1 MVMRLFPDWL
11 ICVIQ
16 KVLVCLYR
24 TLNDDSPLGLRRIL
38 SQSTDSLSFRARA
51 MSIES
56 LADEGSTKCC
66 GAMLNSWEM
75 ADP

>member
-1 MVMRLFPDWL
+1 MLFR
-11 ICVIQ
+11 
-16 KVLVCLYR
+16 KVLVSFYR

-56 LADEGSTKCC
+56 LADEGIAAL
-66 GAMLNSWEM
+66 GLIRQLG
-75 ADP
+75 DG